1 MAIPVEEYLA
11 HLLTDVGVLGVEEV
25 AVTRAGGRV
34 LAQDLVARLAVPPF
48 DNSAMD
54 GFALRAG
61 DAIEGMVP
69 VVGDVPAGGRLPVP
83 LAAGTA
89 VRIMT
94 GAPVPAGADCVVP
107 VEDTDQP
114 SGPAPLPAAIR
125 VRSAPRPGQHVRRAG
140 DDVAVGDVVIA
151 AGTRLGA
158 AALASAISIGYGH
171 LPCHRRPRVVVVATG
186 SELTAP
192 GAPLGPGMIPDS
204 NSTLIA
210 ALAEESHCEVVGV
223 HTVPDDVGELARVLA
238 RAAAEADLIVS
249 SGGVSAGAFD
259 VVKELTAAAG
269 FTFAQVAMQPGK
281 PQGHGFVAGP
291 AGRRTPMV
299 TLPGNPVS
307 VFVSFHMFVRPVLAA
322 MEGELATPAYLR
334 ARALRGWASPAG
346 RRQVIPVRLT
356 PPESPEDPVPGATPT
371 HRLGS
376 GSHLVASLHRAN
388 ALAIIPEDTTRVA
401 AGDLVAVTL
410 VGRF

>member
-1 MAIPVEEYLA
+1 MAAEKKGAGRARKKEKKNVV
-11 HLLTDVGVLGVEEV
+11 VGV
-25 AVTRAGGRV
+25 
-34 LAQDLVARLAVPPF
+34 
-48 DNSAMD
+48 
-54 GFALRAG
+54 
-61 DAIEGMVP
+61 
-69 VVGDVPAGGRLPVP
+69 
-83 LAAGTA
+83 
-89 VRIMT
+89 
-94 GAPVPAGADCVVP
+94 
-107 VEDTDQP
+107 
-114 SGPAPLPAAIR
+114 
-125 VRSAPRPGQHVRRAG
+125 
-140 DDVAVGDVVIA
+140 
-151 AGTRLGA
+151 
-158 AALASAISIGYGH
+158 
-171 LPCHRRPRVVVVATG
+171 
-186 SELTAP
+186 
-192 GAPLGPGMIPDS
+192 
-204 NSTLIA
+204 
-210 ALAEESHCEVVGV
+210 AEEAHCEVVGV
-223 HTVPDDVGELARVLA
+223 HTVPDDVDELARVLA
-238 RAAAEADLIVS
+238 RANADLIVS

-281 PQGHGFVAGP
+281 PQGHGFVAG
-291 AGRRTPMV
+291 ADGRRTLMV

-322 MEGELATPAYLR
+322 MEGELASPAYLR

>member
-11 HLLTDVGVLGVEEV
+11 HLLADVGVLGVEEV

-140 DDVAVGDVVIA
+140 DDVAVCLLYTSDA
-151 AGTRLGA
+151 AD
-158 AALASAISIGYGH
+158 
-171 LPCHRRPRVVVVATG
+171 
-186 SELTAP
+186 E
-192 GAPLGPGMIPDS
+192 
-204 NSTLIA
+204 
-210 ALAEESHCEVVGV
+210 
-223 HTVPDDVGELARVLA
+223 
-238 RAAAEADLIVS
+238 
-249 SGGVSAGAFD
+249 
-259 VVKELTAAAG
+259 
-269 FTFAQVAMQPGK
+269 
-281 PQGHGFVAGP
+281 
-291 AGRRTPMV
+291 
-299 TLPGNPVS
+299 
-307 VFVSFHMFVRPVLAA
+307 
-322 MEGELATPAYLR
+322 
-334 ARALRGWASPAG
+334 
-346 RRQVIPVRLT
+346 
-356 PPESPEDPVPGATPT
+356 
-371 HRLGS
+371 
-376 GSHLVASLHRAN
+376 
-388 ALAIIPEDTTRVA
+388 
-401 AGDLVAVTL
+401 
-410 VGRF
+410 